1 MAQSRFSR
9 RLGFL
14 VILAALSF
22 SMVLP
27 AFALFDQDDTARGDQ
42 SLPIAENFSLTTYRD
57 VAVSGTFSAV
67 DPEGD
72 PLTFRVTKNPAR
84 GAITF
89 AEEGSARFTYTPYEN
104 KTGKDSFTYVAE
116 DGEGNV
122 SQPAVVSIKIQKP
135 DTKVTYSDMAGN
147 PAHKAAIA
155 LAERDIFVGEQM
167 GETWFFRPEAPVT
180 REEFLAMAMDVVE
193 LETLPEATMT
203 GFADDDSIS
212 VWAKPAVI
220 HSPLGPLTLF
230 AEDDHLTAL
239 VYGDYGS
246 YDDLPLFREAKR
258 QLEAYFAGQ
267 RQAFSLPLNPDG
279 TAFQRRVWQSLCD
292 IPYGRVISYRELAA
306 QVGSPRA
313 FQAVGQAN
321 GRNPLPILIPCH
333 RVIAADGTLG
343 GYSSGVERKRFLLR
357 LEGLSIPESKP
368 PRRVGKRGVRAR

>member
-147 PAHKAAIA
+147 PA
-155 LAERDIFVGEQM
+155 
-167 GETWFFRPEAPVT
+167 PVT

-212 VWAKPAVI
+212 VWAKPYVASALRAGMVQGSGGDGDGAGFAPDRVITQTEAAVMLNRLLQV
-220 HSPLGPLTLF
+220 SDVAATG
-230 AEDDHLTAL
+230 AL
-239 VYGDYGS
+239 SQDAAPAWAYQSVVN
-246 YDDLPLFREAKR
+246 
-258 QLEAYFAGQ
+258 LEAVGV
-267 RQAFSLPLNPDG
+267 LNPEEDG
-279 TAFQRRVWQSLCD
+279 SLSLS
-292 IPYGRVISYRELAA
+292 PSLTRAQAA
-306 QVGSPRA
+306 
-313 FQAVGQAN
+313 
-321 GRNPLPILIPCH
+321 
-333 RVIAADGTLG
+333 
-343 GYSSGVERKRFLLR
+343 EMLLSA
-357 LEGLSIPESKP
+357 LEVLDFRDRIW
-368 PRRVGKRGVRAR
+368 

>member
-1 MAQSRFSR
+1 M
-9 RLGFL
+9 
-14 VILAALSF
+14 
-22 SMVLP
+22 
-27 AFALFDQDDTARGDQ
+27 
-42 SLPIAENFSLTTYRD
+42 
-57 VAVSGTFSAV
+57 
-67 DPEGD
+67 
-72 PLTFRVTKNPAR
+72 
-84 GAITF
+84 
-89 AEEGSARFTYTPYEN
+89 
-104 KTGKDSFTYVAE
+104 
-116 DGEGNV
+116 
-122 SQPAVVSIKIQKP
+122 
-135 DTKVTYSDMAGN
+135 
-147 PAHKAAIA
+147 
-155 LAERDIFVGEQM
+155 EQ
-167 GETWFFRPEAPVT
+167 
-180 REEFLAMAMDVVE
+180 
-193 LETLPEATMT
+193 
-203 GFADDDSIS
+203 
-212 VWAKPAVI
+212 AVI

-279 TAFQRRVWQSLCD
+279 TAFQR
-292 IPYGRVISYRELAA
+292 RVISYRELAA

>member
-1 MAQSRFSR
+1 M
-9 RLGFL
+9 
-14 VILAALSF
+14 
-22 SMVLP
+22 
-27 AFALFDQDDTARGDQ
+27 
-42 SLPIAENFSLTTYRD
+42 
-57 VAVSGTFSAV
+57 
-67 DPEGD
+67 
-72 PLTFRVTKNPAR
+72 
-84 GAITF
+84 
-89 AEEGSARFTYTPYEN
+89 
-104 KTGKDSFTYVAE
+104 
-116 DGEGNV
+116 
-122 SQPAVVSIKIQKP
+122 
-135 DTKVTYSDMAGN
+135 
-147 PAHKAAIA
+147 
-155 LAERDIFVGEQM
+155 
-167 GETWFFRPEAPVT
+167 
-180 REEFLAMAMDVVE
+180 
-193 LETLPEATMT
+193 
-203 GFADDDSIS
+203 
-212 VWAKPAVI
+212 I

-368 PRRVGKRGVRAR
+368 PRRVGKRGVRARSFPKLKILYPNPRLRYFQNTLLCGYSESSASSWLPLDKESVSSICIATGRCFHTPAGC

>member
-1 MAQSRFSR
+1 M
-9 RLGFL
+9 
-14 VILAALSF
+14 
-22 SMVLP
+22 
-27 AFALFDQDDTARGDQ
+27 
-42 SLPIAENFSLTTYRD
+42 
-57 VAVSGTFSAV
+57 
-67 DPEGD
+67 
-72 PLTFRVTKNPAR
+72 
-84 GAITF
+84 
-89 AEEGSARFTYTPYEN
+89 
-104 KTGKDSFTYVAE
+104 
-116 DGEGNV
+116 
-122 SQPAVVSIKIQKP
+122 
-135 DTKVTYSDMAGN
+135 
-147 PAHKAAIA
+147 
-155 LAERDIFVGEQM
+155 EQ
-167 GETWFFRPEAPVT
+167 
-180 REEFLAMAMDVVE
+180 
-193 LETLPEATMT
+193 
-203 GFADDDSIS
+203 
-212 VWAKPAVI
+212 AVI

-368 PRRVGKRGVRAR
+368 PRRVGKRGVRARSFPKLKILYPNPRLRYFQNTLLCGYSESSASSWLPLDKESVSSICIATGRCFHTPAGC

>member
-42 SLPIAENFSLTTYRD
+42 SLPIAENFSLTTYR
-57 VAVSGTFSAV
+57 
-67 DPEGD
+67 
-72 PLTFRVTKNPAR
+72 
-84 GAITF
+84 
-89 AEEGSARFTYTPYEN
+89 
-104 KTGKDSFTYVAE
+104 
-116 DGEGNV
+116 
-122 SQPAVVSIKIQKP
+122 
-135 DTKVTYSDMAGN
+135 
-147 PAHKAAIA
+147 
-155 LAERDIFVGEQM
+155 
-167 GETWFFRPEAPVT
+167 
-180 REEFLAMAMDVVE
+180 
-193 LETLPEATMT
+193 
-203 GFADDDSIS
+203 
-212 VWAKPAVI
+212 
-220 HSPLGPLTLF
+220 
-230 AEDDHLTAL
+230 
-239 VYGDYGS
+239 
-246 YDDLPLFREAKR
+246 
-258 QLEAYFAGQ
+258 
-267 RQAFSLPLNPDG
+267 PDG

>member
-1 MAQSRFSR
+1 M
-9 RLGFL
+9 
-14 VILAALSF
+14 
-22 SMVLP
+22 
-27 AFALFDQDDTARGDQ
+27 
-42 SLPIAENFSLTTYRD
+42 
-57 VAVSGTFSAV
+57 
-67 DPEGD
+67 
-72 PLTFRVTKNPAR
+72 
-84 GAITF
+84 
-89 AEEGSARFTYTPYEN
+89 
-104 KTGKDSFTYVAE
+104 
-116 DGEGNV
+116 
-122 SQPAVVSIKIQKP
+122 
-135 DTKVTYSDMAGN
+135 
-147 PAHKAAIA
+147 
-155 LAERDIFVGEQM
+155 EQ
-167 GETWFFRPEAPVT
+167 
-180 REEFLAMAMDVVE
+180 
-193 LETLPEATMT
+193 
-203 GFADDDSIS
+203 
-212 VWAKPAVI
+212 AVI

-267 RQAFSLPLNPDG
+267 RL
-279 TAFQRRVWQSLCD
+279 WQSLCD

>member
-212 VWAKPAVI
+212 VWAKPYVASALRAGDGDGAEFAPDRVITQTEAAVMLNRLLQV
-220 HSPLGPLTLF
+220 SDVAATG
-230 AEDDHLTAL
+230 AL
-239 VYGDYGS
+239 SQDAAPAWAYQSVVN
-246 YDDLPLFREAKR
+246 
-258 QLEAYFAGQ
+258 LEAVGV
-267 RQAFSLPLNPDG
+267 LNPEEDG
-279 TAFQRRVWQSLCD
+279 SLSLS
-292 IPYGRVISYRELAA
+292 PSLTRAQAA
-306 QVGSPRA
+306 
-313 FQAVGQAN
+313 
-321 GRNPLPILIPCH
+321 
-333 RVIAADGTLG
+333 
-343 GYSSGVERKRFLLR
+343 EMLLSA
-357 LEGLSIPESKP
+357 LEVLDFRDRIW
-368 PRRVGKRGVRAR
+368 

>member
-1 MAQSRFSR
+1 M
-9 RLGFL
+9 
-14 VILAALSF
+14 
-22 SMVLP
+22 
-27 AFALFDQDDTARGDQ
+27 
-42 SLPIAENFSLTTYRD
+42 
-57 VAVSGTFSAV
+57 
-67 DPEGD
+67 
-72 PLTFRVTKNPAR
+72 
-84 GAITF
+84 
-89 AEEGSARFTYTPYEN
+89 
-104 KTGKDSFTYVAE
+104 
-116 DGEGNV
+116 
-122 SQPAVVSIKIQKP
+122 
-135 DTKVTYSDMAGN
+135 
-147 PAHKAAIA
+147 
-155 LAERDIFVGEQM
+155 EQ
-167 GETWFFRPEAPVT
+167 
-180 REEFLAMAMDVVE
+180 
-193 LETLPEATMT
+193 
-203 GFADDDSIS
+203 
-212 VWAKPAVI
+212 AVI

-368 PRRVGKRGVRAR
+368 PRRVGKRGVRARGDVALHPALPAFSQGRGVWQASQVKNPCPRPNGAWDRGLLFSKWKETERRQGHLWGLTCACQVVARSLDFLLYLLIIQGFGV

>member
-89 AEEGSARFTYTPYEN
+89 AEEGSARFTYTPY
-104 KTGKDSFTYVAE
+104 VAE

-180 REEFLAMAMDVVE
+180 REEFLAMAMDVVG

-212 VWAKPAVI
+212 VWAKPYVASALRAGMVQGSGGDGDGAEFAPDRVITQTEAAVMLNRLLQV
-220 HSPLGPLTLF
+220 SDVAATG
-230 AEDDHLTAL
+230 AL
-239 VYGDYGS
+239 SQDAAPAWAYQSVVN
-246 YDDLPLFREAKR
+246 
-258 QLEAYFAGQ
+258 LEAVGV
-267 RQAFSLPLNPDG
+267 LNPEEDG
-279 TAFQRRVWQSLCD
+279 SLSLS
-292 IPYGRVISYRELAA
+292 PSLTRAQAA
-306 QVGSPRA
+306 
-313 FQAVGQAN
+313 
-321 GRNPLPILIPCH
+321 
-333 RVIAADGTLG
+333 
-343 GYSSGVERKRFLLR
+343 EMLLSA
-357 LEGLSIPESKP
+357 LEVLDFRDRIW
-368 PRRVGKRGVRAR
+368 

>member
-1 MAQSRFSR
+1 M
-9 RLGFL
+9 
-14 VILAALSF
+14 
-22 SMVLP
+22 
-27 AFALFDQDDTARGDQ
+27 
-42 SLPIAENFSLTTYRD
+42 
-57 VAVSGTFSAV
+57 
-67 DPEGD
+67 
-72 PLTFRVTKNPAR
+72 
-84 GAITF
+84 
-89 AEEGSARFTYTPYEN
+89 
-104 KTGKDSFTYVAE
+104 
-116 DGEGNV
+116 
-122 SQPAVVSIKIQKP
+122 
-135 DTKVTYSDMAGN
+135 
-147 PAHKAAIA
+147 
-155 LAERDIFVGEQM
+155 
-167 GETWFFRPEAPVT
+167 
-180 REEFLAMAMDVVE
+180 
-193 LETLPEATMT
+193 
-203 GFADDDSIS
+203 
-212 VWAKPAVI
+212 I

-368 PRRVGKRGVRAR
+368 PRRVGKRGVRARRDVALHPALPAFSQGRGVWQASQVKNPCPRPNGAWDRGLLFSKWKETERRQGHLWGLTCACQVVARSLDFLLYLLIIQGFGV

>member
-1 MAQSRFSR
+1 M
-9 RLGFL
+9 
-14 VILAALSF
+14 
-22 SMVLP
+22 
-27 AFALFDQDDTARGDQ
+27 
-42 SLPIAENFSLTTYRD
+42 
-57 VAVSGTFSAV
+57 
-67 DPEGD
+67 
-72 PLTFRVTKNPAR
+72 
-84 GAITF
+84 
-89 AEEGSARFTYTPYEN
+89 
-104 KTGKDSFTYVAE
+104 
-116 DGEGNV
+116 
-122 SQPAVVSIKIQKP
+122 
-135 DTKVTYSDMAGN
+135 
-147 PAHKAAIA
+147 
-155 LAERDIFVGEQM
+155 EQ
-167 GETWFFRPEAPVT
+167 
-180 REEFLAMAMDVVE
+180 
-193 LETLPEATMT
+193 
-203 GFADDDSIS
+203 
-212 VWAKPAVI
+212 AVI

-258 QLEAYFAGQ
+258 QLEAYFAGHV
-267 RQAFSLPLNPDG
+267 RFPSLNSGWNGIPAPGLAEP
-279 TAFQRRVWQSLCD
+279 LCD

>member
-1 MAQSRFSR
+1 M
-9 RLGFL
+9 
-14 VILAALSF
+14 
-22 SMVLP
+22 
-27 AFALFDQDDTARGDQ
+27 
-42 SLPIAENFSLTTYRD
+42 
-57 VAVSGTFSAV
+57 
-67 DPEGD
+67 
-72 PLTFRVTKNPAR
+72 
-84 GAITF
+84 
-89 AEEGSARFTYTPYEN
+89 
-104 KTGKDSFTYVAE
+104 
-116 DGEGNV
+116 
-122 SQPAVVSIKIQKP
+122 
-135 DTKVTYSDMAGN
+135 
-147 PAHKAAIA
+147 
-155 LAERDIFVGEQM
+155 
-167 GETWFFRPEAPVT
+167 
-180 REEFLAMAMDVVE
+180 
-193 LETLPEATMT
+193 
-203 GFADDDSIS
+203 
-212 VWAKPAVI
+212 I

-368 PRRVGKRGVRAR
+368 PRRVGKRSFPKLKILYPNPRLRYFQNTLLCGYSESSASSWLPLDKESVSSICIATGRCFHTPAGC